1 MNSILLFPLL
11 TSISIGGLVP
21 LLINIIVAG
30 LILWLLWWL
39 ISYVGL
45 PEPFAKV
52 ARVILAVVAVVW
64 IINLLLGLTGNAF
77 IR

>member
-1 MNSILLFPLL
+1 MNSILLFPFLA
-11 TSISIGGLVP
+11 SISIGGLVP
-21 LLINIIVAG
+21 LLINIIVVG

-52 ARVILAVVAVVW
+52 ARVILAAVVW

>member
-1 MNSILLFPLL
+1 MNTLYLI
-11 TSISIGGLVP
+11 IAAMSIGGLVP
-21 LLINIIVAG
+21 LLINVIVAG

-39 ISYVGL
+39 IAFVGL

-52 ARVILAVVAVVW
+52 ARVILAVVAVIW

-77 IR
+77 IG